1 MGGYDP
7 VIFDLDG
14 TIVDTVELIRRSFR
28 YATRRVLK
36 KELPDREIM
45 AYVGQPLMTQMVQLS
60 PQHAQE
66 LYDVYR
72 AYNHRVHDEFIRGY
86 AGIDEALAGLREAG
100 KRLGLV
106 TSKSAD
112 TTKMAFRAVGLE
124 QHFDVVVTASDTTE
138 HKPRP
143 APILLCLERLGAGRE
158 RLGAGR
164 ERLGAGHERP
174 IYIGDS
180 PYDVAAGKA
189 AGIATAAVTWGLFSA
204 DDLADAGPDHLLTR
218 PDEIVAV
225 CLEGEE
231 G

>member
-1 MGGYDP
+1 VGGYDP

-112 TTKMAFRAVGLE
+112 TTQMAFRAVGLE

-143 APILLCLERLGAGRE
+143 APILLCLERLGAGR
-158 RLGAGR
+158 
-164 ERLGAGHERP
+164 ERP